1 VGRRARTGGAWAL
14 LLLVAL
20 ASEARGAAAEG
31 APKAAPMPAPVPSP
45 TTAPKAESPK
55 AESAKAEKPKAET
68 GKTDSAKA
76 EKPKAESPKA
86 ESAKAEKP
94 KAEDAKADNG
104 KTAPESSG
112 TKTSGAKGSADAP
125 GEAAAS
131 PSVGDEALPKTPHK
145 GAVVPRGSVGPG
157 GVVKLVPGKG
167 MDPKKMAKLRVNRPG
182 SSAAALSPNGLR
194 DEIKRN
200 VSLASVSDGHE
211 IVSRSRAEKILEEMA
226 KTREALEKDTA
237 RLEAMHKEATQAAD
251 ALAAIQAS
259 LDAAQ
264 EQAKK
269 APAAVDPKTQK
280 NPLDIVAKELRGI
293 KATEAGPIVVRL
305 DRKLAA
311 NILRR
316 MPPADAGKILGAIKP
331 DIAAEIASEIAEGD
345 PKALTVASKSA
356 RVGGKP

>member
-1 VGRRARTGGAWAL
+1 L

-20 ASEARGAAAEG
+20 GRDALGAAEG
-31 APKAAPMPAPVPSP
+31 ASKAASTPAPA
-45 TTAPKAESPK
+45 TAPKGESSKSESAKPEKPK
-55 AESAKAEKPKAET
+55 PESAKTDNAKAEKPKAEEA
-68 GKTDSAKA
+68 KAESAKS
-76 EKPKAESPKA
+76 EKPKAE
-86 ESAKAEKP
+86 E
-94 KAEDAKADNG
+94 AKADTE
-104 KTAPESSG
+104 KTSPETPG
-112 TKTSGAKGSADAP
+112 TKTSSAKGSGGAP
-125 GEAAAS
+125 TEAAAS
-131 PSVGDEALPKTPHK
+131 PSGGDEALPKGVHK
-145 GAVVPRGSVGPG
+145 GPVVPRGSVGPG

-211 IVSRSRAEKILEEMA
+211 VVSRSRAEKILEEMA

-237 RLEAMHKEATQAAD
+237 RLEAMHKEAAQAAD

-345 PKALTVASKSA
+345 PRAVTVASKSA